1 MSFSVCILGSGAA
14 LPTGKRNPTA
24 QYIEC
29 NNRHILIDCGE
40 GTQLQLRKFGIKL
53 QRITHIL
60 ISHLH
65 GDHFFGL
72 PGLISSMH
80 LLGRTRGLTVYGPP
94 ELQQLITS
102 FIEVG
107 GHKLCFDVQF
117 VQLESKSLQT
127 IFEDRLIGIKSFA
140 LKHRIPTW
148 GYRIEEKQKQRH
160 LIPDAIKEANLLLE
174 DLPKL
179 KAGLDL
185 IKNGKTLK
193 NERFTKAPSP
203 SLQYVYCSD
212 TKPWTGYEQ
221 AIENAHLMYHEATF
235 TEQHASRAKQTY
247 HSTAKQAAE
256 MAQKMKVKHLI
267 IGHFSSR
274 YESSEQHLIEAKAHF
289 EQVIAAEDGQWI
301 DLEKLPYF

>member
-1 MSFSVCILGSGAA
+1 VSFSVCILGSGAA

-29 NNRHILIDCGE
+29 NNRHLLIDCGE
-40 GTQLQLRKFGIKL
+40 GTQLQLRKYGIKL

-72 PGLISSMH
+72 PGLISTMH

-94 ELQQLITS
+94 PLEQLITA
-102 FIEVG
+102 FIEAG
-107 GHKLCFDVQF
+107 GHKLCFNVEF
-117 VQLESKSLQT
+117 VALESHSIQT
-127 IFEDRLIGIKSFA
+127 IFEDRLIEIISFP

-148 GYRIEEKQKQRH
+148 GYRIQEKPKQRH
-160 LIPDAIKEANLLLE
+160 LIPEAIKEACLLLE

-185 IKNGKTLK
+185 NKEGRILK
-193 NERFTKAPSP
+193 NSLFTREPSP

-212 TKPWTGYEQ
+212 TKPWTGYEE
-221 AIENAHLMYHEATF
+221 AIKAAHLMYHEATF
-235 TEQHASRAKQTY
+235 TEQHTSRAKLTY

-256 MAQKMKVKHLI
+256 MAKKMDVKHLL

-274 YESSEQHLIEAKAHF
+274 YESSEQHLIEARECF
-289 EQVIAAEDGQWI
+289 ENTMAAEDGQWI
-301 DLEKLPYF
+301 DLEKLSYF

>member
-1 MSFSVCILGSGAA
+1 MSFSICILGSGAA
-14 LPTGKRNPTA
+14 LPTGLRAPTA

-72 PGLISSMH
+72 PGLISTMH
-80 LLGRTRGLTVYGPP
+80 LLGRNRGLTIYGPA
-94 ELQQLITS
+94 ELQSLLMS

-107 GHKLCFDVQF
+107 GHKLCFDIKF
-117 VQLESKSLQT
+117 VVTESKSLET
-127 IFEDRLIGIKSFA
+127 IFEDRLIQIQSFP

-148 GYRIEEKQKQRH
+148 GYRIAEKPKPFH
-160 LIPDAIKEANLLLE
+160 LNAAAIEAAGLSLE

-179 KAGLDL
+179 KSG
-185 IKNGKTLK
+185 INIEKNGKILHFEK
-193 NERFTKAPSP
+193 FTFPPSP
-203 SLQYVYCSD
+203 SLNYVYCSD
-212 TKPWTGYEQ
+212 TKPWTGYEK
-221 AIENAHLMYHEATF
+221 AIEHAHLMYHEATF
-235 TEQHASRAKQTY
+235 TEQHGDRAKQTY
-247 HSTAKQAAE
+247 HSTAKQAAT
-256 MAQKMKVKHLI
+256 MALKMHVKNLV

-274 YESSEQHLIEAKAHF
+274 YDGTDQHFMEAKSIF
-289 EQVIAAEDGQWI
+289 ERTICAEDGLWI
-301 DLEKLPYF
+301 DLEKMTHF